1 MKGVADCKINLRKL
15 IKYIGNFFV
24 MNFPRVQNADSL
36 VKNPHDYKCFNSFSS
51 FDKYGRFKQE
61 KHGSSQSQENAKM

>member
-24 MNFPRVQNADSL
+24 MNFPRVRNAESL
-36 VKNPHDYKCFNSFSS
+36 DKNPYDYKSFNSFSS
-51 FDKYGRFKQE
+51 FDKYGRFRQE
-61 KHGSSQSQENAKM
+61 KLGPSQSQENANM